1 MDNAQGKTIDAI
13 KIWQDEVSFG
23 SMGIL
28 NEQTLFR
35 IVRGQKEGEKGEV
48 FIELFN
54 RQFEKIYEKCLS
66 KENESLGSRVLPIL
80 GKVWIPSLTQKNE
93 DELVLY
99 NFDIK

>member
-1 MDNAQGKTIDAI
+1 M

-28 NEQTLFR
+28 DEQTLFR
-35 IVRGQKEGEKGEV
+35 IVRGQKIDKVGEI

-54 RQFEKIYEKCLS
+54 RQFQKIYEVSLS
-66 KENESLGSRVLPIL
+66 KENNHLGARVLTL
-80 GKVWIPSLTQKNE
+80 QGKLWIPSLSQKNE

-99 NFDIK
+99 GVDFK